1 MMNLVKVCL
10 PLSSEVLRFRLSDYL
25 IMNCLLSYSFF
36 SGTVQVLK
44 GGRFFL
50 GLTVFTLVSACT
62 RDTKQPSSEE
72 TLFQKLSSDET
83 GIHFRNTLDNVA
95 GFDVFRYHN
104 FYNGGGV
111 GMGDFN
117 NDGLADIYLTSNRG
131 ENKLYLNKGNWKFE
145 DITEKAG
152 VAGSKFWSTGVS
164 IADVNA
170 DGFLDIY
177 VCNAGDGKGV
187 DRENELYINNG
198 DLTFTEKAHHY
209 GLADSGLTTH
219 AVFFDYDKDG
229 DIDCYVL
236 NNSSQPVSSLGY
248 RNLREVRDESGGHR
262 LYRNDN
268 GTFVNVSEQAGIF
281 GSVIGFGLGVMV
293 GDINQDN
300 WPDLYV
306 SNDFYE
312 RDYLYINNQDGTFI
326 ESLEK
331 YMGHISMF
339 SMGAD
344 LADLNNDGYPE
355 VFSTDML
362 PFDDYR
368 LKTLTAFETFD
379 IYQLRLKNGYY
390 HQYMRNMLHLN
401 NQDGTFSEIGQL
413 AGVSATD
420 WSWGALIADFNNDLT
435 KEIYVCNGIY
445 KDVTN
450 QDFVE
455 HLGSGLQMRALIE
468 GNSIDYETLVDEMPS
483 EKVSN
488 VMFTSVGDMQ
498 YTNVAQAWGLDEPSF
513 SNGAA
518 YGDLD
523 NDGDLDLVVNNVNQ
537 EVFVYRN
544 FSQEKKQH
552 HFLGVVFKGN
562 TTNPFGLGARVKAF
576 VGQQVVMVEHM
587 PIRGFQSSMD
597 YKLILGLGSNTTI
610 DSLEITWPDNTT
622 EIQYSVRADQVL
634 LAVQANAKGS
644 ADKLERPSPLF
655 VKVNGA
661 EIVHRE
667 NDFNDFDR
675 DRLQY
680 SMLSTQGPAFA
691 KADLNGDGL
700 DDFFLGGSVGQP
712 GKIVVQKPGKVFMET
727 VPVAFEADSLAENTD
742 AVFFDADGDH
752 DLDLYVVS
760 GGSEY
765 GDHTVY
771 LADQLYFNTGF
782 KNGIPQYI
790 KGTLPEIYQSGSCVR
805 PVDVDHDGD
814 LDLFVGTRVI
824 ASTYGTP
831 CDQFILINDG
841 RGNFSDETKAI
852 ASAFKKLGMV
862 TDAVWFDYDNNG
874 FDDLLVVGEWMPIT
888 LFLNDGKQ
896 LKKTTVPG
904 LAKTNGWWNSIHAAD
919 LDNDGDLDFVLGN
932 LGQNSK
938 FKPTPEAPMNLY
950 VNDFDQNGSVEPVFT
965 FTSTDSKEFPLA
977 LRPDIIKQMSSFK
990 RQFVYYKDYA
1000 GKTVEEIYTPGSLSA
1015 SLKSTFYEPRSVV
1028 LWNEGSRGFSLSPL
1042 PVQAQVAPVFG
1053 IAVLDVNHDGFQDI
1067 VVGGNFY
1074 AMKPEV
1080 GRYDALH
1087 GLVLLG
1093 DGLRKFA
1100 PLSSWSSGLK
1110 IEGEVRHI
1118 GALKAKGSTT
1128 LAFIRNND
1136 SVQFYSVK

>member
-1 MMNLVKVCL
+1 MVVLALVA
-10 PLSSEVLRFRLSDYL
+10 
-25 IMNCLLSYSFF
+25 
-36 SGTVQVLK
+36 
-44 GGRFFL
+44 
-50 GLTVFTLVSACT
+50 ACT
-62 RDTKQPSSEE
+62 RDTEQTLPGKK
-72 TLFQKLSSDET
+72 LFQKLPSAET
-83 GIHFRNTLDNVA
+83 GIGFRNTLNDVE

-111 GMGDFN
+111 GIGDFN
-117 NDGLADIYLTSNRG
+117 NDGLADIYLTSNLG
-131 ENKLYLNKGNWKFE
+131 DNKLYLNKGNWKFE
-145 DITEKAG
+145 DITQKAG

-170 DGFLDIY
+170 DGLLDIY

-187 DRENELYINNG
+187 SRENELFINNG
-198 DLTFTEKAHHY
+198 NLTFTEQAAIY
-209 GLADSGLTTH
+209 GLADSGLSTH

-248 RNLREVRDESGGHR
+248 RNLRHVRDESGGHR

-268 GTFVNVSEQAGIF
+268 GTFINVSEQAGIF

-312 RDYLYINNQDGTFI
+312 RDYLYINNHDGTFT

-401 NQDGTFSEIGQL
+401 NQDGTFSDIGQL

-455 HLGSGLQMRALIE
+455 HLGSGQQMRAIIE
-468 GNSIDYETLVDEMPS
+468 GNSIDYRTLVDEMPS

-488 VMFTSVGDMQ
+488 VMFTSIGEFQ
-498 YTNVAQAWGLDEPSF
+498 YKNVAQAWGLDEPSF

-523 NDGDLDLVVNNVNQ
+523 NDGDLDLIVNNVNQ
-537 EVFVYRN
+537 EAFVYRN
-544 FSQEKKQH
+544 FSQEEKQH
-552 HFLGVVFKGN
+552 HFLGVVFKGSAK
-562 TTNPFGLGARVKAF
+562 NPFGLGARVRAF
-576 VGQQVVMVEHM
+576 VKGQVIMAEHM

-597 YKLILGLGSNTTI
+597 YKVILGLGNNTII
-610 DSLEITWPDNTT
+610 DSLEIMWPDNST
-622 EIQYSVRADQVL
+622 EFQYSVQADQVI
-634 LAVQANAKGS
+634 LATHANAKGS
-644 ADKLERPSPLF
+644 AGKLERPSPLL
-655 VKVNGA
+655 VKINGS
-661 EIVHRE
+661 EIIHRE

-691 KADLNGDGL
+691 KADLNDDGL

-712 GKIVVQKPGKVFMET
+712 GRIFIQKPGKVFMET
-727 VPVAFEADSLAENTD
+727 IPLAFEADSLAENTD
-742 AVFFDADGDH
+742 AIFFDADGDR

-765 GDHTVY
+765 GDHSLH

-782 KNGIPQYI
+782 KNGIPLYV
-790 KGTLPEIYQSGSCVR
+790 KGTLPEMYQSGSCVR
-805 PVDVDHDGD
+805 PVDVDQDGD

-824 ASTYGTP
+824 ASAYGKS

-841 RGNFSDETKAI
+841 RGNFKDQTEVI
-852 ASAFKKLGMV
+852 APAFKKLGMV
-862 TDAVWFDYDNNG
+862 TDAVWFDFDKNG
-874 FDDLLVVGEWMPIT
+874 FDDLLLVGEWMPIT

-896 LKKTTVPG
+896 LKMTAVPSLTKTD
-904 LAKTNGWWNSIHAAD
+904 GWWNTIHAAD
-919 LDNDGDLDFVLGN
+919 LDKDGDLDFVLGN
-932 LGQNSK
+932 LGRNSK
-938 FKPTPEAPMNLY
+938 FKPTLETPLNLY

-965 FTSTDSKEFPLA
+965 FTTGDNKEYPLA

-1000 GKTVEEIYTPGSLSA
+1000 GKTAEEIYTAGSLS
-1015 SLKSTFYEPRSVV
+1015 SSVKSMFCEPRSVV
-1028 LWNEGSRGFSLSPL
+1028 LWNEGSKGFKLSSL
-1042 PVQAQVAPVFG
+1042 PVQAQFAPVFG

-1074 AMKPEV
+1074 AMKPEA

-1093 DGLRKFA
+1093 DGAKKFT
-1100 PLSSWSSGLK
+1100 PLSSSSSGLM

-1118 GALKAKGSTT
+1118 GVMNTKGSTT

-1136 SVQFYSVK
+1136 SVQFFSVK